1 MPENYKPEAGTA
13 NSWLRCN
20 HIECNNGHGQA
31 PTIRYDEE
39 RRTVLDTG
47 ESFGQQTRCL
57 QETFSDPDAPLPI
70 YDPST
75 GQLSGQVLTDGVAY
89 AVLYSL
95 YMRAALRQDAGAGE
109 TETEHGA

>member
-1 MPENYKPEAGTA
+1 MSENYKPETGVA

-20 HIECNNGHGQA
+20 HIECNNGYWQV
-31 PTIRYDEE
+31 PSIRFDEE
-39 RRTVLDTG
+39 RRTAMDSG
-47 ESFGQQTRCL
+47 ESFGRQTRCL

-70 YDPST
+70 YDTST

-95 YMRAALRQDAGAGE
+95 YMRAALRQDALDATAIE
-109 TETEHGA
+109 EVA